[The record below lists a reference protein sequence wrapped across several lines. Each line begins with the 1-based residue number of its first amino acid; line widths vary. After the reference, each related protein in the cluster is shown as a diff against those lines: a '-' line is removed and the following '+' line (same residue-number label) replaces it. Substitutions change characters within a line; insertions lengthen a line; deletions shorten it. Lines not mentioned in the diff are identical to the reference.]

1 MQAVQPV
8 FTFANQSGL
17 DMLETTLVALQD
29 ITLEKVLDAQGRANL
44 RTELPSVMEQVRTH
58 ECSPMMMPETWK
70 LPSFLLLH
78 CKLTEHWAQGFACIP
93 GGLCVSS
100 LGRPVSYEKVL
111 AWKVLDD
118 VNSAHCTC
126 FMFVNWSFV

>member
-1 MQAVQPV
+1 MQAMPV

-29 ITLEKVLDAQGRANL
+29 ITLEKVLDDQGRKKL
-44 RTELPSVMEQVRTH
+44 CTELPSIMEQVLACSSMLLFLRT
-58 ECSPMMMPETWK
+58 EISS
-70 LPSFLLLH
+70 LFLNFS
-78 CKLTEHWAQGFACIP
+78 CVRWTQGFACIP

-100 LGRPVSYEKVL
+100 MGRPVSYEKAL
-111 AWKVLDD
+111 AWKVLND
-118 VNSAHCTC
+118 VNNAHCIC

>member
-1 MQAVQPV
+1 MQALPV

-29 ITLEKVLDAQGRANL
+29 ITLEKVFDDQGRKNL
-44 RTELPSVMEQVRTH
+44 CAELPGIMEQ
-58 ECSPMMMPETWK
+58 
-70 LPSFLLLH
+70 
-78 CKLTEHWAQGFACIP
+78 GFTCIP
-93 GGLCVSS
+93 GGLCVSG
-100 LGRPVSYEKVL
+100 LGRPVSYEKAL

-118 VNSAHCTC
+118 DSGAQCIC